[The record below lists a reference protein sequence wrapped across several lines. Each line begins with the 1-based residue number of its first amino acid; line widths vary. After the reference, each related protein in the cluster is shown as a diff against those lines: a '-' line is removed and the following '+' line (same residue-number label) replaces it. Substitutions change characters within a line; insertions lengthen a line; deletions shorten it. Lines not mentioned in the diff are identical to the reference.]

1 MQEKD
6 ARIRIRYLGINLT
19 KEVKD
24 KLKMMIPIKEIEE
37 WTNKW
42 QGILCSWIGRI
53 HIIKMAIPPKAIY
66 RFSEIPI
73 KIPMVFFTEIEQLIL
88 KLVWNHRIP
97 QIANAV
103 LKKNKAGCIT
113 LLIQNILQ
121 SYSNQNSMILI

>member
-53 HIIKMAIPPKAIY
+53 HIVKMTIPPKAIY
-66 RFSEIPI
+66 RFSVIPF